1 MSSKKNRN
9 NETFETASA
18 LKKLKLFE
26 KINDNKNSKGKKVKI
41 NKSEKSSTTE
51 ENTNNLEKEEKKK
64 NANDKDKNN
73 ENINIMENNNS
84 NLKEFFPFD
93 NNYIFKDFQEINDV
107 QMNELNKNKCY
118 SLINSVKKKKYAENF
133 LKPILEM
140 VKKKEIIDLYKE
152 VIKKQM
158 DLNTIG
164 KNLINDCYTNIGC
177 FLQDYSLIIT
187 NAQNFN
193 EKNSIIFKNAEK
205 IKIFSKKYLQQSF
218 NNEINE
224 QKNKERI
231 LLSPKKEFKKTK
243 EEENEILRTNQKEK
257 ENNKYENKKDNFN
270 KDDLLTEEIYLRD
283 KKKVKIALYIEK
295 FNEKQIIKFLTQF
308 KNMKDNNCI
317 INFDNFKDK
326 DLDIILEFCKKI
338 ENENKNGFK

>member
-1 MSSKKNRN
+1 MSSKKDKN
-9 NETFETASA
+9 NETSEF
-18 LKKLKLFE
+18 KKLKLFE

-51 ENTNNLEKEEKKK
+51 ENTNNLEKEEKEK
-64 NANDKDKNN
+64 NDKPNNEKANDKNN
-73 ENINIMENNNS
+73 KNINIIENNDN
-84 NLKEFFPFD
+84 NLKELFPFD
-93 NNYIFKDFQEINDV
+93 NDYIFKDFHEIYDI
-107 QMNELNKNKCY
+107 QMNKLNKKKCY
-118 SLINSVKKKKYAENF
+118 TLLKLVKEKKYGKNF
-133 LKPILEM
+133 LKPI
-140 VKKKEIIDLYKE
+140 KKP
-152 VIKKQM
+152 M
-158 DLNTIG
+158 DLNTISI
-164 KNLINDCYTNIGC
+164 NLINDCYKNIGC

-193 EKNSIIFKNAEK
+193 EKNSIIYKNAEK
-205 IKIFSKKYLQQSF
+205 IKIFSQKYLQQSF

-231 LLSPKKEFKKTK
+231 LLSQKKEFRKTK
-243 EEENEILRTNQKEK
+243 EEYKKRNEEENEILRINQKEK

-270 KDDLLTEEIYLRD
+270 KDDLMTEEICLRD

-295 FNEKQIIKFLTQF
+295 FNEKQIIKFFTQF

-338 ENENKNGFK
+338 ENEK